1 MHWGFYEIKK
11 EKKKPKQRFLWRSR
25 TKQNKGPDVMEEQG
39 TEHLL
44 HENKEE
50 QGTEQCTLIDFHP
63 WTDETLKTGP
73 NALRVRRMN
82 PEKPATGYFALNRPR
97 APNPSCTAVRGVCGR
112 CRVARSPSTQP
123 CGGVLTCWSWSL
135 YVLSCTSD
143 GHQHARVHSF
153 WRDSSLALHKG
164 EKPSILYKHLFDLYL
179 GIITVI
185 YSRKQGLRFWLD
197 SRKKRFE
204 AWKIGCLDS
213 GFLLFWRR
221 VIERRKRER
230 ELVVSVL

>member
-1 MHWGFYEIKK
+1 MPSGYEFG
-11 EKKKPKQRFLWRSR
+11 EWTPRNRQLGNLPLTAPGRLTHRALPSAASAA
-25 TKQNKGPDVMEEQG
+25 DV
-39 TEHLL
+39 
-44 HENKEE
+44 
-50 QGTEQCTLIDFHP
+50 
-63 WTDETLKTGP
+63 
-73 NALRVRRMN
+73 ALRGVLRR
-82 PEKPATGYFALNRPR
+82 NRAEAYWR
-97 APNPSCTAVRGVCGR
+97 VGHDLFTC
-112 CRVARSPSTQP
+112 CRVHPMAINTLAFI
-123 CGGVLTCWSWSL
+123 V
-135 YVLSCTSD
+135 
-143 GHQHARVHSF
+143 F

-213 GFLLFWRR
+213 GFFLFWRR

-230 ELVVSVL
+230 ELVSVL